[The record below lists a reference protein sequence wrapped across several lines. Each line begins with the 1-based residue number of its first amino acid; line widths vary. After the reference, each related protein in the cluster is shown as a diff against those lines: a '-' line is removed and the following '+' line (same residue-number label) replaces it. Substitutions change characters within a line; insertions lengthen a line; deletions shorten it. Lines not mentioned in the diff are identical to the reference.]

1 MTSDSTHLTRT
12 ALIRSINRSQ
22 EESLSTVAEW
32 VLLTLRARPPDPDRL
47 YSTEVAWTWRIST
60 TSQLGSLYDRTIK
73 VGWAK
78 FQSFMIWSTLQP
90 LWSEWHNRTGLA
102 SGKLGNRSKHKP
114 IHRDVTPGFGNA
126 PQAASTQA
134 NRRHTR
140 LVALHPRR
148 CIPPR
153 APNGRNRLNPPSFP
167 YLQSQPGEE

>member
-1 MTSDSTHLTRT
+1 MNSSPQEAMTSDSTHLTRT

-78 FQSFMIWSTLQP
+78 FQSFMIWSTLQRVAQP
-90 LWSEWHNRTGLA
+90 DGI
-102 SGKLGNRSKHKP
+102 SKREAGESK
-114 IHRDVTPGFGNA
+114 
-126 PQAASTQA
+126 QTQ
-134 NRRHTR
+134 TD
-140 LVALHPRR
+140 
-148 CIPPR
+148 PPR
-153 APNGRNRLNPPSFP
+153 CNPGVWKCAPS
-167 YLQSQPGEE
+167 S